1 MLWYNSKHQTLILG
15 PSNLKIP
22 PICRNLRRDWLVKC
36 HLSLILNKP
45 DNPPH
50 LQKSANWRKG
60 RKGLLSAVILLF
72 LNLIL
77 LTVLLKCVKHKTHI
91 QMSCLRNTQLKPKS
105 PPNSC
110 WQNMLHSN
118 RSSHRIPWASSQNK
132 LLPNSPPKIPGL
144 NIWKIGPAR
153 TRITLRKLR
162 DGWQP
167 AKPTRQSRPSYS
179 SWLMQTEA
187 LPERKLI
194 LGTSTGLSTW
204 RCFCCIHPKCNHPIC
219 GWLWVSN

>member
-22 PICRNLRRDWLVKC
+22 PICRNLRREWLVKC

-45 DNPPH
+45 NNPPH

-77 LTVLLKCVKHKTHI
+77 LTVLQKCVKHKTHI

-105 PPNSC
+105 
-110 WQNMLHSN
+110 
-118 RSSHRIPWASSQNK
+118 
-132 LLPNSPPKIPGL
+132 LPN
-144 NIWKIGPAR
+144 PAGR
-153 TRITLRKLR
+153 TCCTTTDFHTGYLGQVRRT
-162 DGWQP
+162 
-167 AKPTRQSRPSYS
+167 SYC
-179 SWLMQTEA
+179 QI
-187 LPERKLI
+187 R
-194 LGTSTGLSTW
+194 
-204 RCFCCIHPKCNHPIC
+204 HPRFQD
-219 GWLWVSN
+219 